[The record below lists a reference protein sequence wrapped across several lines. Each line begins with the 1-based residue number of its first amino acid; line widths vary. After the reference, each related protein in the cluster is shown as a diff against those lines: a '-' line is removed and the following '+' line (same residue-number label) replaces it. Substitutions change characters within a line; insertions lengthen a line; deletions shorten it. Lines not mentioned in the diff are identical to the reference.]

1 MDLGY
6 DQQNFGGGG
15 GYSGSKAGGYGNQNS
30 GYGKYDN
37 NNNDFQSKD
46 STNYTNSNY
55 RKPFN
60 PNNMQT
66 PVNHGG

>member
-6 DQQNFGGGG
+6 DQQNFGGG

-30 GYGKYDN
+30 GYGKYDNN